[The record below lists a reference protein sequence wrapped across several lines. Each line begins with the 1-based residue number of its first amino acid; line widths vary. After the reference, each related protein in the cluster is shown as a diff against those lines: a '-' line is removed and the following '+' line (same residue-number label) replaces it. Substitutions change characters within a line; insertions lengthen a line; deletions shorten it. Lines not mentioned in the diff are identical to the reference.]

1 MSLFSKR
8 KYLAPKTFSAT
19 NSLKEAKKFSNKNKK
34 PILIADIWDNPG
46 GGVPG
51 DSTTL
56 IKKVMSMKLKNIA
69 LGSIWDPLA
78 VKLCHK
84 AGENKEIN

>member
-1 MSLFSKR
+1 M
-8 KYLAPKTFSAT
+8 
-19 NSLKEAKKFSNKNKK
+19 KEAKNLSKNNKK

-56 IKKVMSMKLKNIA
+56 IKKANINEVKKYCPRLY
-69 LGSIWDPLA
+69 LGSFSS
-78 VKLCHK
+78 
-84 AGENKEIN
+84 